1 MVPVP
6 WLLAL
11 ALVADG
17 RVPRHGIEV
26 VATGGRLTVRAER
39 VPLTQ
44 LLDRIAAATGMTITY
59 DGNRPSTNVSLD
71 VEGMAEVGAVL
82 KLMEG
87 LGISY
92 VLRTDQT
99 GEGVDLLIVTG
110 PGAGPLMAAVT
121 PSAHVDPPP
130 EAPIPAYNHVPL
142 DPMVEEAAQAAM
154 PTDPRFMG
162 LPPQLFPA
170 VKGEA
175 PGGGE
180 KVPDTFEPPTFPQGA
195 SYPTR

>member
-1 MVPVP
+1 MAPLP

-11 ALVADG
+11 ALLVEG
-17 RVPRHGIEV
+17 RAPRHGIEV

-44 LLDRIAAATGMTITY
+44 LLERIAVATGMTITY
-59 DGNRPSTNVSLD
+59 EGNRPSTLVSLD
-71 VEGMAEVGAVL
+71 VENMAEVGAVL

-110 PGAGPLMAAVT
+110 PGAGPLMAAIT

-142 DPMVEEAAQAAM
+142 DPAVEEAAQAAM
-154 PTDPRFMG
+154 PADPRFMG
-162 LPPQLFPA
+162 LPPQVFPT
-170 VKGEA
+170 VKGEV
-175 PGGGE
+175 PPGGE
-180 KVPDTFEPPTFPQGA
+180 KDPNTFDPPVFPQGT